1 MQLKL
6 VDHKKAPNS
15 KNSEIDFG
23 NRLNNRSQKWFTHKI
38 HSGELMP
45 VEVKLPIKEV
55 DLQKTTDIL
64 TEALGDITKGLSEAL
79 SRNDFT
85 FVIRNNTEW
94 TLKRTGAVNDSS
106 SWPFEDI
113 EPKMIDIKLMSAKS
127 FSFAAKYALPHR
139 EIVIGASYPL
149 IGSKKIAMEWSADA
163 KKTWDN
169 MDDGMDKS
177 ADSNRAYITEAN
189 GKLIWIFEINE

>member
-1 MQLKL
+1 
-6 VDHKKAPNS
+6 
-15 KNSEIDFG
+15 
-23 NRLNNRSQKWFTHKI
+23 
-38 HSGELMP
+38 MP

-64 TEALGDITKGLSEAL
+64 TDALGDITKGLSEAL

-149 IGSKKIAMEWSADA
+149 IGYKKIAMEWSADA

-177 ADSNRAYITEAN
+177 ADSNRAYITEAK
-189 GKLIWIFEINE
+189 GKLIWIFEING

>member
-1 MQLKL
+1 
-6 VDHKKAPNS
+6 
-15 KNSEIDFG
+15 
-23 NRLNNRSQKWFTHKI
+23 
-38 HSGELMP
+38 MP

-64 TEALGDITKGLSEAL
+64 TDALGDVKKGFSEAL

-85 FVIRNNTEW
+85 FVIRNNTEG

-113 EPKMIDIKLMSAKS
+113 EPKMLDIKLMSAKS

-139 EIVIGASYPL
+139 EIVIGGSYPSV
-149 IGSKKIAMEWSADA
+149 GAKKIAMEWSADA

-169 MDDGMDKS
+169 MDDGTDKS
-177 ADSNRAYITEAN
+177 ADSNRAYITEKN
-189 GKLIWIFEINE
+189 GKLIWIFEING